1 MGNKIIIGDEEPEVK
16 ETAKPDT
23 KIIEGA
29 VKRLS
34 DIDFKLNANALFA
47 QMPFIV
53 FCCGLIAI
61 LIWSSHNNDQLN
73 KKIDQLTKEN
83 KELRNQYI
91 ITLSEMMNA
100 SRQSA
105 IADKLKEFRK
115 AEYTKGDTDYV
126 KEATIPPVKI
136 TVK

>member
-1 MGNKIIIGDEEPEVK
+1 MANKVIIGDEPEVEK
-16 ETAKPDT
+16 EEKPDS

-34 DIDFKLNANALFA
+34 DIDFKLDANALFA
-47 QMPFIV
+47 QMPFII
-53 FCCGLIAI
+53 FCCCLIAV

-73 KKIDQLTKEN
+73 KKIEKLTKEN

-105 IADKLKEFRK
+105 IAERLRNFKIMEQV
-115 AEYTKGDTDYV
+115 KGDTNYV

-136 TVK
+136 TIK